1 MTHSFEALQAQV
13 RTLPQPRLNEIVM
26 QTNRYD
32 EMRAWYAAVMGIDW
46 AFENTPESPAEEK
59 YQPGERQVRAVD
71 VRASFGRI
79 GALPGITFAFFELPW
94 LERAQPH
101 RARHQSHELY
111 GSRPRHLGQTC
122 RTPSRCGYPPAP
134 CRKPRAGDELLLQRS
149 GGKYRRVLLG
159 ELRHPEET
167 LAFTKSE
174 AFRNNPSGLELER
187 DEFLARYHSGIP
199 KKELLKI

>member
-1 MTHSFEALQAQV
+1 
-13 RTLPQPRLNEIVM
+13 M

-79 GALPGITFAFFELPW
+79 GAPPGITFAFFELPW
-94 LERAQPH
+94 LREPSHIEPGINHTNFMEADLDTLVKRVELLRDADIHPH
-101 RARHQSHELY
+101 RVANHGPVMSFYYKDPE
-111 GSRPRHLGQTC
+111 GNIVEFCSANFDT
-122 RTPSRCGYPPAP
+122 
-134 CRKPRAGDELLLQRS
+134 
-149 GGKYRRVLLG
+149 
-159 ELRHPEET
+159 PEET